1 MCDANSKMAAAAF
14 KPFLEEIIVSIYIC
28 ARNEHV
34 YCVYVRSIFH
44 KYFYI
49 VFFVFLFFNNID
61 KYNTDNGKWSARIC
75 DAAGVQIAGLVIN
88 FLYYYLML
96 FCFITQ
102 SSFC

>member
-1 MCDANSKMAAAAF
+1 MNMC
-14 KPFLEEIIVSIYIC
+14 IVC
-28 ARNEHV
+28 MW
-34 YCVYVRSIFH
+34 SIFH

-75 DAAGVQIAGLVIN
+75 DAAGVQTAGLVIN